1 MSWMDSWSRPSKSQ
15 ATPPPYYLL
24 PGGDKVQYCKSCGR
38 VIGDRKKQAAS
49 SSATPAKY
57 CSARCRG
64 ARVDKGLQRR
74 IEDTFASLL
83 NGELPVAVENTT
95 LERETPPYKGGPSAK
110 TVKRK
115 KKGENRILV
124 QCSDVES
131 VVFGDRK
138 DPEKRFGR
146 RKNRARRGVKDGV
159 WRSVDM
165 VSDEEGPESNKP
177 DRMGDD
183 TTDGVHVAGQ
193 TRIGLE
199 ETDEEDRTSDGQ
211 DIEDG
216 GAPISTDS
224 APIETS
230 VDADVIARLSIRSGT
245 RIRPPQGVSEV
256 NGGIG
261 GEKGVKERISETD
274 DMLAKRREGQRKAD
288 ERELVR
294 CAARRGVAFGFLTG
308 VGEERRLCEAVM
320 QGKVVESSFAKGE
333 WGVRWRE

>member
-1 MSWMDSWSRPSKSQ
+1 
-15 ATPPPYYLL
+15 
-24 PGGDKVQYCKSCGR
+24 
-38 VIGDRKKQAAS
+38 
-49 SSATPAKY
+49 
-57 CSARCRG
+57 
-64 ARVDKGLQRR
+64 
-74 IEDTFASLL
+74 
-83 NGELPVAVENTT
+83 
-95 LERETPPYKGGPSAK
+95 
-110 TVKRK
+110 
-115 KKGENRILV
+115 
-124 QCSDVES
+124 
-131 VVFGDRK
+131 
-138 DPEKRFGR
+138 
-146 RKNRARRGVKDGV
+146 
-159 WRSVDM
+159 M

-199 ETDEEDRTSDGQ
+199 ETDEEDRTSDGE

-261 GEKGVKERISETD
+261 GEKGVKERILETD